1 MIAVFPA
8 ESRYSAKNDLLQ
20 SNFSFSFG
28 PYYDPEN
35 TDFSPMRVLNDDFV
49 APDRGFGCAPAQ

>member
-28 PYYDPEN
+28 PYYD
-35 TDFSPMRVLNDDFV
+35 
-49 APDRGFGCAPAQ
+49 